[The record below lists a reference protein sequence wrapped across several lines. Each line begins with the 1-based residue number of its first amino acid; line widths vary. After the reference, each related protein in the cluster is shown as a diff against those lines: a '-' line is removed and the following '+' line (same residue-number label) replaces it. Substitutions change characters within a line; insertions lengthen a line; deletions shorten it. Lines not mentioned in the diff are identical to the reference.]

1 MDVKLVDCRVLV
13 NQGKEVDFMV
23 DENVILKFRDR
34 VCVSDVLELKN
45 MILEEIHRSSLSIH
59 PRTTNIYQDLKN
71 YFGGHV

>member
-1 MDVKLVDCRVLV
+1 VELVDCRVLV

-59 PRTTNIYQDLKN
+59 PMTTNIYQDLKN